1 MTLEKTLTTCNNSVI
16 LGGADAHK
24 DVCNNVERNFRK
36 KKIQV
41 ICLAQFAE
49 DVLPIVK
56 ETFFSNSTLLIRT
69 LKSCRKHY
77 STKSI
82 QEGETS
88 GEK

>member
-24 DVCNNVERNFRK
+24 DLCNHVERNFRK
-36 KKIQV
+36 NKIQV

-49 DVLPIVK
+49 DVPPIVK
-56 ETFFSNSTLLIRT
+56 ETFSNSTLLIRT